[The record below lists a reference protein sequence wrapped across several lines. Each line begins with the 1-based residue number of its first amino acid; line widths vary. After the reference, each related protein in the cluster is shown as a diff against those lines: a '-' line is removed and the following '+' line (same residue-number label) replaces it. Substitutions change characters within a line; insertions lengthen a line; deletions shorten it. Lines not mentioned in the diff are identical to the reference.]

1 SWRASLPIVPII
13 RLLAAIVP
21 QIPALVSGSSA
32 DEAQILEYLRNTTLV
47 GLLPVPHPILLRR
60 YQSNAVAKMWF
71 TTFMWGVIYLRNV
84 NPPLFYA
91 TRVKLITV
99 KMVDTPAP

>member
-1 SWRASLPIVPII
+1 
-13 RLLAAIVP
+13 
-21 QIPALVSGSSA
+21 
-32 DEAQILEYLRNTTLV
+32 
-47 GLLPVPHPILLRR
+47 
-60 YQSNAVAKMWF
+60 
-71 TTFMWGVIYLRNV
+71 VIYLRNV